1 MNKFWGI
8 FFIAAGAVFLLN
20 NLGLLSISVWSVLW
34 QFWPVIFIFWGLEI
48 ILGPGRT
55 AELIV
60 GAIAFLTVVFIL
72 IEVAVFDN
80 NQFRQWVGRY
90 MKWLPLNEQLFHY
103 NQSPVPEFLNGNPSR
118 TL

>member
-8 FFIAAGAVFLLN
+8 IFIAAGAVFLLN
-20 NLGLLSISVWSVLW
+20 NLGLLSWNIWSVLW

-48 ILGPGRT
+48 ILG
-55 AELIV
+55 ESLIGKLIIGIV
-60 GAIAFLTVVFIL
+60 VTVTVAGILT
-72 IEVAVFDN
+72 EAAAFDN
-80 NQFRQWVGRY
+80 NQFRQWMQRY

-103 NQSPVPEFLNGNPSR
+103 HQSPVPEFLNGNPSR